1 MAITEGLNIDLRGI
15 IKAALMTPNADGRWG
30 LNLLLEGDPGTAKTS
45 IIGDVAKEIGLS
57 LVPFIGSIRSPMDVA
72 GWGIPGKDA
81 SGRQV
86 IHRAPESTVMR
97 MVDAPAVA
105 FLDEFNNADV
115 ATQKAL
121 LRFVLEGEAGDYT
134 IHEGVRFIA
143 AQNAVDRVLGAH
155 DLDPALANRFGHL
168 PWPGP
173 SVDEWCDYML
183 AGGSSKRVEVGD
195 YQAEED
201 RVMALWPKAHAQ
213 AVGLVVA
220 FISRNRASLQAMPDP
235 GDPQASK
242 AWPSARSVEAAT
254 RALASA
260 YVHGL
265 DEASR
270 WAFVAAFAGTPWA
283 VELQAFAATADL
295 PDPAQVLDG
304 EVEFTHDPARL
315 DRTAVVLNSC
325 TALVSSR
332 QCPRRDKRAAKLYSI
347 LSVIADQAAD
357 ICIPTLAALSRA
369 RLTHC
374 PEAVDVLAKLNPV
387 VLAGMRG
394 R

>member
-143 AQNAVDRVLGAH
+143 AQ
-155 DLDPALANRFGHL
+155 
-168 PWPGP
+168 
-173 SVDEWCDYML
+173 
-183 AGGSSKRVEVGD
+183 
-195 YQAEED
+195 
-201 RVMALWPKAHAQ
+201 
-213 AVGLVVA
+213 
-220 FISRNRASLQAMPDP
+220 
-235 GDPQASK
+235 
-242 AWPSARSVEAAT
+242 
-254 RALASA
+254 
-260 YVHGL
+260 
-265 DEASR
+265 
-270 WAFVAAFAGTPWA
+270 
-283 VELQAFAATADL
+283 
-295 PDPAQVLDG
+295 
-304 EVEFTHDPARL
+304 
-315 DRTAVVLNSC
+315 
-325 TALVSSR
+325 
-332 QCPRRDKRAAKLYSI
+332 
-347 LSVIADQAAD
+347 
-357 ICIPTLAALSRA
+357 
-369 RLTHC
+369 
-374 PEAVDVLAKLNPV
+374 
-387 VLAGMRG
+387 
-394 R
+394 